1 MSNGDGDDRT
11 HYDVIGVDPDASKE
25 DIRAAYRDRLEELAE
40 DVGTSDDARAETARL
55 NGAWQ
60 VLSDPYQRERYDDS
74 EGIDTDAED
83 RADDEDED
91 DGDGDDGDEGRAPA
105 RRQRPAR
112 DRARGRDDAAAQ
124 RISLFSAEPVDTPPT
139 WPAGFRP
146 PPPRARVIAMVID
159 LAVLFVLVL
168 TVQTVGARVIDSV
181 YEEQTHSRDVLGD
194 RINQAEDV
202 KERAENRAEA
212 AEEDI
217 ERAKRDGDDAALE
230 QARAEKLAAD
240 DEIDRQ
246 ERIIDGKE
254 DRIADLESELV
265 PAQLALTGAI
275 LVLALLY
282 LVPSSVVSGRTLGKQ
297 LLGIRV
303 INADGT
309 RLGLRGA
316 LYHYGA
322 PVLVALMFSPI
333 LGQLVVFIVL
343 IGVLTWPRN
352 PNRQGLHDRLAG
364 TLVVDG

>member
-1 MSNGDGDDRT
+1 MEGDDRT
-11 HYDVIGVDPDASKE
+11 HYEVIGVDPDASKE

-60 VLSDPYQRERYDDS
+60 VLSDPFQRERYDAS
-74 EGIDTDAED
+74 EGIETGDEGAG
-83 RADDEDED
+83 DDEDD
-91 DGDGDDGDEGRAPA
+91 DGDGDAGRAPA

-112 DRARGRDDAAAQ
+112 DGARGRDRSAPP
-124 RISLFSAEPVDTPPT
+124 RVSLFSAEPMDPPPT
-139 WPAGFRP
+139 WPSGFRP

-168 TVQTVGARVIDSV
+168 TVQTVGARVIDST
-181 YEEQTHSRDVLGD
+181 YKEETDRIDVLDD
-194 RINQAEDV
+194 RLDALDEQQDRAED
-202 KERAENRAEA
+202 RADEARDDAQRARRQGDVA
-212 AEEDI
+212 AEEEARQRARAADAEAGDADREA
-217 ERAKRDGDDAALE
+217 ERAQDDLNDVE
-230 QARAEKLAAD
+230 
-240 DEIDRQ
+240 
-246 ERIIDGKE
+246 GK
-254 DRIADLESELV
+254 LV

-282 LVPSSVVSGRTLGKQ
+282 LVPSSVMRGRTLGKQ

-303 INADGT
+303 INVDGS

-352 PNRQGLHDRLAG
+352 ANLQGMHDRLAG

>member
-1 MSNGDGDDRT
+1 MDGDDRT

-60 VLSDPYQRERYDDS
+60 VLSDPFQRERYDDS
-74 EGIDTDAED
+74 VGIDTDAAGA
-83 RADDEDED
+83 ADDEEDDDDE
-91 DGDGDDGDEGRAPA
+91 DGDGDTGRAPA

-112 DRARGRDDAAAQ
+112 DRARGRDTAAP
-124 RISLFSAEPVDTPPT
+124 RVSLFSAEPLDPPPT

-168 TVQTVGARVIDSV
+168 GVQTAGARIIDST
-181 YEEQTHSRDVLGD
+181 YKEETDRIDVLDD
-194 RINQAEDV
+194 RIDALDERKDRAED
-202 KERAENRAEA
+202 RADDARDDAKRARRQGDVA
-212 AEEDI
+212 AEE
-217 ERAKRDGDDAALE
+217 E
-230 QARAEKLAAD
+230 ARARAAAAD
-240 DEIDRQ
+240 DEADAADRDAERAQ
-246 ERIIDGKE
+246 EELD
-254 DRIADLESELV
+254 DLEGKLV

-282 LVPSSVVSGRTLGKQ
+282 LVPSSVMTGRTLGKQ

-303 INADGT
+303 INVDGT
-309 RLGLRGA
+309 RLGVRGA

-322 PVLVALMFSPI
+322 PVLIALMFSPI

-352 PNRQGLHDRLAG
+352 ANLQGMHDRLAG
-364 TLVVDG
+364 TLVIDG

>member
-181 YEEQTHSRDVLGD
+181 YKEETDRIDVLSD
-194 RINQAEDV
+194 RIDALQEQNDRAEDRADKARDDAV
-202 KERAENRAEA
+202 KAKRQGDVA
-212 AEEDI
+212 AEDE
-217 ERAKRDGDDAALE
+217 
-230 QARAEKLAAD
+230 ARARARAAD
-240 DEIDRQ
+240 DEATEA
-246 ERIIDGKE
+246 ERDAERVQDELDDVEGK
-254 DRIADLESELV
+254 LV

-282 LVPSSVVSGRTLGKQ
+282 LVPSSVVRGRTLGKQ